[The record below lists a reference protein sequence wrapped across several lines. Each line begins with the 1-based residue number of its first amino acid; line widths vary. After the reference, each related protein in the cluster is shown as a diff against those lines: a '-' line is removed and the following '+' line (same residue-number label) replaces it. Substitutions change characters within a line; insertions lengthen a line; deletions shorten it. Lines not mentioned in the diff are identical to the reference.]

1 MTRGQKKKK
10 TVISNENSLVSD
22 IVNMPSISGKKAA
35 EPRQEKQNSIIL
47 NETNTSS
54 GLTQQMQNLTID
66 HFDLRFR
73 VSTYTTLFYP
83 DKKTTYIK

>member
-1 MTRGQKKKK
+1 
-10 TVISNENSLVSD
+10 
-22 IVNMPSISGKKAA
+22 MPSTSGKNKAA

-66 HFDLRFR
+66 DSELPFR
-73 VSTYTTLFYP
+73 VSAHTTLFYP
-83 DKKTTYIK
+83 DKKRQLI